1 MYIGDLRNM
10 LEDMFRKIDCGQE
23 PGREDL
29 VSLLG
34 IGDKEGLARL
44 YCKADLIR
52 KKSVGDEVHLR
63 GLIEFSNYCRKNCRY
78 CGIRRD
84 NRKINRY
91 RMSLGEIIETA
102 VTAERLGYKTV
113 VLQSGEDLFY
123 TVEKLVDLIKQI
135 KQNSDLA
142 ITLSI
147 GERSREEYQK
157 MYEAGADRFLLR
169 FETSQRELYQRLHP
183 DSVYEERLAIL
194 NWLKEI
200 GYQVGSGVMIGL
212 PGQTL
217 EDLALDILKFKELD
231 LDMVGVGPYICH
243 EDTPLAG
250 NPNGS
255 VELTFKVIALTR
267 IIVPYAHIPATT
279 ALATLRQAGGREK
292 ALQLGANVIM
302 PNVTPVKYRAMYEL
316 YPDKI
321 CVGED
326 AGQCQDYISG
336 RMHSLGRFIGRG
348 HGHSMRPGSQKNNRK
363 ITL

>member
-1 MYIGDLRNM
+1 MPESILRKNN
-10 LEDMFRKIDCGQE
+10 CGQE
-23 PGREDL
+23 LYKRDL
-29 VSLLG
+29 VRFLE
-34 IGDKEGLARL
+34 IENKEDLARL
-44 YCKADLIR
+44 YHKADLIR
-52 KKSVGDEVHLR
+52 KKYVGDEVHLR
-63 GLIEFSNYCRKNCRY
+63 GLIEFSNYCRKNCNY
-78 CGIRRD
+78 CGIRRG
-84 NRKINRY
+84 NRKIKRY
-91 RMSLGEIIETA
+91 RMPLEEILETA
-102 VTAERLGYKTV
+102 LAAERLGYKTV
-113 VLQSGEDLFY
+113 VLQSGEDMFY

-135 KQNSDLA
+135 KQTSDLA

-147 GERSREEYQK
+147 GERSREEYRK
-157 MYEAGADRFLLR
+157 MHEAGADRFLLR
-169 FETSQRELYQRLHP
+169 FETSSRDLYQKLHP

-194 NWLKEI
+194 GWLKEI

-217 EDLALDILKFKELD
+217 EDLASDILKFKELD

-267 IIVPYAHIPATT
+267 IMLPYAHIPATT
-279 ALATLRQAGGREK
+279 ALATLRQTDGREK

-316 YPDKI
+316 YPDKV

-326 AGQCQDYISG
+326 AGQCRECISG
-336 RMHSLGRFIGRG
+336 RIYSLGRFIGRG
-348 HGHSMRPGSQKNNRK
+348 HGHSMRPGSE
-363 ITL
+363 ITKK